1 MGSPIDSWEGATVYF
16 TGAGGASPGIILLIS
31 VVVCFGAIVLGAIH
45 EEHAY
50 KRYIPE

>member
-1 MGSPIDSWEGATVYF
+1 
-16 TGAGGASPGIILLIS
+16 

-50 KRYIPE
+50 KHYIPE

>member
-1 MGSPIDSWEGATVYF
+1 MGSPIDSWEGATTIF

-50 KRYIPE
+50 KHYIPE